1 MHSPEDSPKEIAATD
16 ASAEALSRAALKR
29 IVQIMVA
36 LLVVTIAL
44 RSLVVESCPVL
55 GPSMEPTLMDGE
67 RVLVWKLPAVLSRLP
82 WVGGRLELE
91 PGALVVFERPEEG
104 GRRYVKRVI
113 ASGNNGNGQAPV
125 RVVFEHGRVF
135 VDNQLLEE
143 DYLLPEERQSPI
155 DYETTLEPGQF
166 FVLGDHRSVSKDSL
180 RFGPIDSS
188 QIIGTAF
195 FRVWPPGKM
204 AAL

>member
-1 MHSPEDSPKEIAATD
+1 MRSPEDSPKETIATD

-29 IVQIMVA
+29 IVQIMIA

-82 WVGGRLELE
+82 LLGGPLNLE
-91 PGALVVFERPEEG
+91 PGTLVVFERPEEG

-113 ASGNNGNGQAPV
+113 ACGNDNPV
-125 RVVFEHGRVF
+125 RVVFEQGRVY

-143 DYLLPEERQSPI
+143 DYLLPEERQSPM
-155 DYETTLEPGQF
+155 DYETTLEPGQV

-180 RFGPIDSS
+180 RFGPIDST

-195 FRVWPPGKM
+195 LRVWPPGKL